1 MADKVTRVGFVGVG
15 TMGEPMAA
23 NLLKAGFE
31 VTVVAHRNRAPVE
44 RLVAQGATEAAT
56 AAEMAE
62 RVQAA
67 VTCVSDDAAVE
78 QVLTGPAGIAEGAQE
93 GLIVIDTS
101 TISPLTSQ
109 RLADDL
115 AARGVTLLDA
125 PISGGQNG
133 AIAGTLAIMVGGP
146 REAYDRVLPLL
157 EAMGKS
163 ITYVGKNGAALAV
176 KLANN
181 LIVAAAQV
189 AISEA
194 FTMVAKAGVEPG
206 LAHSILMNATAG
218 SRQLDGIKASLLAGD
233 LRPGFRLSLMRKDMG
248 LALDYGKAMDVPMFS
263 TALSHQLYTLAMG
276 LGKGDLN
283 AIGIAE
289 LYTDATG
296 ADLKAE

>member
-1 MADKVTRVGFVGVG
+1 MADQVNRVGFIGLG

-23 NLLKAGFE
+23 NLLRAGFQ
-31 VTVVAHRNRAPVE
+31 VTVVAHRNRAPIE
-44 RLVAQGATEAAT
+44 RLMGQGAGEASSPAEV
-56 AAEMAE
+56 AA
-62 RVQAA
+62 RVEAI
-67 VTCVSDDAAVE
+67 VICVSDDAAVE
-78 QVLTGPAGIAEGAQE
+78 EVLRGADGIAEGAHE
-93 GLIVIDTS
+93 ALIVIDTS

-109 RLADDL
+109 RLAADL
-115 AARGVTLLDA
+115 APRGVTLLDT

-146 REAYDRVLPLL
+146 RDAYDHILPVL

-163 ITYVGKNGAALAV
+163 ITYVGQNGSALAV

-181 LIVAAAQV
+181 LIVAAAQI

-206 LAHSILMNATAG
+206 LAHSILVNATAG
-218 SRQLDGIKASLLAGD
+218 SRQLDSIRSNLLAGN
-233 LRPGFRLSLMRKDMG
+233 LQPGFRLSLMRKDMG
-248 LALDYGKAMDVPMFS
+248 LALEFGKALGIPMFS

-296 ADLKAE
+296 VSLKAH

>member
-1 MADKVTRVGFVGVG
+1 MANKVHRVGFVGLG

-23 NLLKAGFE
+23 NLLKAGFQ
-31 VTVVAHRNRAPVE
+31 VAVVAHRNRAPIE
-44 RLVAQGATEAAT
+44 RLTSQGATEARS
-56 AAEMAE
+56 AAELAADA
-62 RVQAA
+62 QAI

-78 QVLTGPAGIAEGAQE
+78 EVLTSARGIGEGAHE

-109 RLADDL
+109 RLAADL
-115 AARGVTLLDA
+115 ASRGVTLLDA

-146 REAYDRVLPLL
+146 REAYDHILPVL

-163 ITYVGKNGAALAV
+163 ITYVGQNGSALAV

-181 LIVAAAQV
+181 IIVAAAQI

-194 FTMVAKAGVEPG
+194 LTLAAKAGVDPG
-206 LAHSILMNATAG
+206 LAHSILVNATAG
-218 SRQLDGIKASLLAGD
+218 SRQLDSVRTNLLAGN
-233 LRPGFRLSLMRKDMG
+233 LQPGFRLSLMRKDMG
-248 LALDYGKAMDVPMFS
+248 LALDFGKALGVPMFS

-276 LGKGDLN
+276 LDKGDLT

-289 LYTDATG
+289 LYTNATG
-296 ADLKAE
+296 VSLKAH

>member
-1 MADKVTRVGFVGVG
+1 MADQVNRVGFIGLG

-23 NLLKAGFE
+23 NLLRAGFQ
-31 VTVVAHRNRAPVE
+31 VTVVAHRNRAPIE
-44 RLVAQGATEAAT
+44 RLMGQGAGEASSPAEV
-56 AAEMAE
+56 AA
-62 RVQAA
+62 RVEAI
-67 VTCVSDDAAVE
+67 VICVSDDAAVE
-78 QVLTGPAGIAEGAQE
+78 EVLRGADGIAEGAHE
-93 GLIVIDTS
+93 ALIVIDTS

-109 RLADDL
+109 RLAADL
-115 AARGVTLLDA
+115 APRGITLLDA

-146 REAYDRVLPLL
+146 RQAYEHILPVL

-163 ITYVGKNGAALAV
+163 ITYVGKNGSALAV

-181 LIVAAAQV
+181 LIVAAAQI

-206 LAHSILMNATAG
+206 LAHSILVNATAG
-218 SRQLDGIKASLLAGD
+218 SRQLDSIRSNLLAGN
-233 LRPGFRLSLMRKDMG
+233 LQPGFRLSLMRKDMG
-248 LALDYGKAMDVPMFS
+248 LALEFGKALGIPMFS

-296 ADLKAE
+296 VSLKAH

>member
-1 MADKVTRVGFVGVG
+1 MAAKVSRIGFVGVG
-15 TMGEPMAA
+15 IMGEPMAA
-23 NLLKAGFE
+23 NLLKAGFQ
-31 VTVVAHRNRAPVE
+31 VTVMAHRNRAPVE
-44 RLVAQGATEAAT
+44 RLKAQGAIEAAS
-56 AAEMAE
+56 AAEMAHVAE
-62 RVQAA
+62 VI

-78 QVLTGPAGIAEGAQE
+78 QILTGRGGIAEGAHK
-93 GLIVIDTS
+93 GVIVVDTS

-109 RLADDL
+109 RLAADL

-146 REAYDRVLPLL
+146 REAYDRVLPVL

-163 ITYVGKNGAALAV
+163 ITYVGKNGSALAV

-181 LIVAAAQV
+181 LIAAAAQI

-194 FTMVAKAGVEPG
+194 FTMMAKAGVEPG
-206 LAHSILMNATAG
+206 LAHSILVNATAG
-218 SRQLDGIKASLLAGD
+218 SRQLDGIRSNLLAGD
-233 LRPGFRLSLMRKDMG
+233 LQPGFKLSLMRKDMG
-248 LALDYGKAMDVPMFS
+248 LALDFGQVLGVPMFS

-296 ADLKAE
+296 ADLRAK

>member
-1 MADKVTRVGFVGVG
+1 MAGKVSRVGFVGVG

-23 NLLKAGFE
+23 NLLKAGFQ
-31 VTVVAHRNRAPVE
+31 VAVIAHRNRAPVE
-44 RLVAQGATEAAT
+44 RLKAQGAIET
-56 AAEMAE
+56 ASSAELA
-62 RVQAA
+62 RA
-67 VTCVSDDAAVE
+67 VEVIITCVSDDAAVE
-78 QVLTGPAGIAEGAQE
+78 QVLTGQGGIAEGAHE
-93 GLIVIDTS
+93 GLIVVDTS

-109 RLADDL
+109 RLAADL

-146 REAYDRVLPLL
+146 REAYDRVLPVL

-163 ITYVGKNGAALAV
+163 ITYVGKNGSALAV

-181 LIVAAAQV
+181 LIAAAAQI

-206 LAHSILMNATAG
+206 LAHSILVNATAG
-218 SRQLDGIKASLLAGD
+218 SRQLDGIKANLLAGD
-233 LRPGFRLSLMRKDMG
+233 LRPGFKLSLMRKDMG
-248 LALDYGKAMDVPMFS
+248 LALDFGKALGVPMFS

-283 AIGIAE
+283 AIGVAE

-296 ADLKAE
+296 ADLRAK